1 MSHFPPP
8 PQIPPKVGLFRRV
21 PPAIFPAMLGLLGLV
36 SVWRRAVDVFG
47 FPEPLVD
54 MAAGMVTLLFSYCLV
69 AYGAKFVFRPG
80 VLFEDLRTLPGR
92 TGLAALFIGLMVEA
106 AVLAPMA
113 PALAKGCLLI
123 GFLGLLAIAVHVLP
137 QRLRGTDTAG
147 PITPAMHLVF
157 VGFILIP
164 GAAIPLGVA
173 MDAMPWLIW
182 YCALAAIPITVLTIG
197 PLLTGGGQPPLRP
210 LQVIHLA
217 PAGFVA
223 SGALLTEQWLMGA
236 AALVWGSLLAA
247 IFLIRIRWLTEG
259 EFSGF
264 WSAFTFP
271 VTAFVGALLIASVAF
286 EIDAL
291 RYLGGIILVAATIY
305 IPTIAYR
312 VLKLWAKGMLAA
324 KTNAAIA

>member
-8 PQIPPKVGLFRRV
+8 PQVPPKVGLFRRV

-36 SVWRRAVDVFG
+36 AVWRRAVETFG
-47 FPEPLVD
+47 FPAPVVD
-54 MAAGMVTLLFSYCLV
+54 MAAGMVTLLFAYCLV
-69 AYGAKFVFRPG
+69 AYGAKFAQRPA
-80 VLFEDLRTLPGR
+80 VVAEDLRTLPGR

-106 AVLAPMA
+106 QVLAPMA
-113 PALAKGCLLI
+113 QGLAKACLLI
-123 GFLGLLAIAVHVLP
+123 GVLGLAAIALQVLP
-137 QRLRGTDTAG
+137 QRVRGTDTAG

-157 VGFILIP
+157 VGFILVP
-164 GAAIPLGVA
+164 GAAVPLGVA
-173 MDAMPWLIW
+173 GGLLPWLIW
-182 YCALAAIPITVLTIG
+182 YCAVAAILITALSIR

-223 SGALLTEQWLMGA
+223 SGALLVGQPVLGA
-236 AALVWGSLLAA
+236 AALVWAALLAA
-247 IFLIRIRWLTEG
+247 VFLIRLRWLTEG

-271 VTAFVGALLIASVAF
+271 VTAFAGALLIAARVY
-286 EIDAL
+286 DMGPL
-291 RYLGGIILVAATIY
+291 RYLGGLILVAATLY
-305 IPTIAYR
+305 IPVIAYR
-312 VLKLWAKGMLAA
+312 VLKLWAKGVLAA

>member
-8 PQIPPKVGLFRRV
+8 PKVPPKVGLFRRV
-21 PPAIFPAMLGLLGLV
+21 PPAIFPALLGLLGLV
-36 SVWRRAVDVFG
+36 AVWRRASEVFG
-47 FPEPLVD
+47 VPQALVD
-54 MAAGMVTLLFSYCLV
+54 LAAGMVTLLFLYCIV
-69 AYGAKFVFRPG
+69 AYGAKFMFRPS
-80 VLFEDLRTLPGR
+80 VVSEDLKTLPGR

-113 PALAKGCLLI
+113 PAIATSMLGLGA
-123 GFLGLLAIAVHVLP
+123 LGLLGIALHVLP
-137 QRLRGTDTAG
+137 QRLKGADSAG

-164 GAAIPLGVA
+164 GAAIPLRVA
-173 MDAMPWLIW
+173 EGLLPWVIW
-182 YCALAAIPITVLTIG
+182 YCALAAIPITALSIR
-197 PLLTGGGQPPLRP
+197 PLLTGEGQPPLRP

-223 SGALLTEQWLMGA
+223 TGAFMTNQPVLGVVS
-236 AALVWGSLLAA
+236 LVWAMVLAA
-247 IFLIRIRWLTEG
+247 IYLMRLRWLTQG

-271 VTAFVGALLIASVAF
+271 VTAFVGALLAASQVL
-286 EIDAL
+286 EMEAL
-291 RYLGGIILVAATIY
+291 GYLGGVILVAATLY
-305 IPTIAYR
+305 IPAIAYR
-312 VLKLWAKGMLAA
+312 VLKLWAKGVLAA